1 MNSKQI
7 SETSD
12 SEFDQSIV
20 ISYSQ
25 FEGISLNQNNEE
37 YLKLKNELEELKLK
51 SMSREKDF
59 ELENEK
65 LKKENE
71 TLKNI

>member
-59 ELENEK
+59 ELEN
-65 LKKENE
+65 
-71 TLKNI
+71 

>member
-1 MNSKQI
+1 
-7 SETSD
+7 
-12 SEFDQSIV
+12 
-20 ISYSQ
+20 
-25 FEGISLNQNNEE
+25 LNQNNEE

>member
-25 FEGISLNQNNEE
+25 FEGISLNLNNEE
-37 YLKLKNELEELKLK
+37 YLKLKNDLEELKLK
-51 SMSREKDF
+51 SMS
-59 ELENEK
+59 
-65 LKKENE
+65 
-71 TLKNI
+71 